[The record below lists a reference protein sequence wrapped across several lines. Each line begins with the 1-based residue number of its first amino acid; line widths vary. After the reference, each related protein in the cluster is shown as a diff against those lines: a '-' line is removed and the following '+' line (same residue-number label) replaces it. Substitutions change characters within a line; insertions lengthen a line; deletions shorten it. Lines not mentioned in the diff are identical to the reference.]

1 MHNKDDSQEE
11 AMKAQSSNTDPHSAP
26 WALIT
31 GASSGLGAIFS
42 RIAAESGLVPVI
54 VARREDALRSVAEQ
68 IRTATGC
75 EAIVRAADLSDPQ
88 SVYRLADD
96 LLSERGTPA
105 VLVNNAGFGA
115 FGSMLEEDEAV
126 FERMISLN
134 AATPL
139 RLSLRIG
146 RAMRA
151 AGGGRIL
158 NVASTAAFQPC
169 PYLGVY
175 GATKAFLLSV
185 SEALAQELDG
195 SGVTVTALCP
205 GPTRTNFGT
214 AAGLQADSP
223 FDRYAADAEA
233 VARFGW
239 QAMMKG
245 KPVAVE
251 GTLNRIGALA
261 AQLAPRAF
269 VRRIAAKLLVRM
281 Q

>member
-1 MHNKDDSQEE
+1 
-11 AMKAQSSNTDPHSAP
+11 
-26 WALIT
+26 
-31 GASSGLGAIFS
+31 
-42 RIAAESGLVPVI
+42 
-54 VARREDALRSVAEQ
+54 
-68 IRTATGC
+68 
-75 EAIVRAADLSDPQ
+75 
-88 SVYRLADD
+88 
-96 LLSERGTPA
+96 
-105 VLVNNAGFGA
+105 
-115 FGSMLEEDEAV
+115 
-126 FERMISLN
+126 MISLN

-139 RLSLRIG
+139 RLALRIG

-158 NVASTAAFQPC
+158 KCRINSRIST
-169 PYLGVY
+169 V
-175 GATKAFLLSV
+175 SV
-185 SEALAQELDG
+185 SWRLRCNEGFSAERFG
-195 SGVTVTALCP
+195 SSGPRARRFGRHRNCLCP

-245 KPVAVE
+245 EPVAVE

>member
-1 MHNKDDSQEE
+1 MHNNDDSQEE

-115 FGSMLEEDEAV
+115 FGS
-126 FERMISLN
+126 
-134 AATPL
+134 
-139 RLSLRIG
+139 
-146 RAMRA
+146 
-151 AGGGRIL
+151 
-158 NVASTAAFQPC
+158 
-169 PYLGVY
+169 
-175 GATKAFLLSV
+175 KK
-185 SEALAQELDG
+185 
-195 SGVTVTALCP
+195 
-205 GPTRTNFGT
+205 
-214 AAGLQADSP
+214 
-223 FDRYAADAEA
+223 
-233 VARFGW
+233 
-239 QAMMKG
+239 MKQSSS
-245 KPVAVE
+245 A
-251 GTLNRIGALA
+251 
-261 AQLAPRAF
+261 
-269 VRRIAAKLLVRM
+269 
-281 Q
+281 